1 MLILQE
7 IFFKAIM
14 YRMKNDN
21 KITLDANQKKLM
33 AQMASPWKIRL
44 FFWQKLPS
52 VFFWRVKVATITP
65 EKAAIAIP
73 FSNRTKNP
81 FRSIYFASQAGA
93 AELSTGLIALI
104 ATHKNNVSML
114 VANMNAIFVKKA
126 TSTTTFTC
134 TEGEKIFGAVKK
146 SIETGEGQTVT
157 VKTTGVQ
164 ATGEI
169 VSEFEFTWTF
179 KQRKG

>member
-1 MLILQE
+1 
-7 IFFKAIM
+7 
-14 YRMKNDN
+14 MKNGK
-21 KITLDANQKKLM
+21 KIILNAAQKKLLK
-33 AQMASPWKIRL
+33 QMASPWKIRL

-52 VFFWRVKVATITP
+52 VFFWNVKVATITP
-65 EKAAIAIP
+65 ERTAIAIP
-73 FSNRTKNP
+73 FSRRTKNP

-93 AELSTGLIALI
+93 AELSTGLMALL

-114 VANMNAIFVKKA
+114 VANMNAVFVKKA

-134 TEGEKIFGAVKK
+134 TEGKKIFDAVAKA
-146 SIETGEGQTVT
+146 IATGEGQTVT

-164 ATGEI
+164 VSGEI

-179 KQRKG
+179 KQRKR